1 MPRVLKTLSA
11 EHEVTALWWGKLGLS
26 VGDMSGFVYLWPT
39 DDAPTGGLCHLGEQR
54 RYLPHSLA
62 VSSLCDLG
70 PLLISCSLDG
80 SISRWDSRSDTFGRI
95 GERIS
100 DPVRVYPLDFNASV
114 VIGTASGDI
123 FFYSMDSDS
132 MTKMIHLFESSVIS
146 FALHPTA
153 RQIFVL
159 GVTELVLFGL
169 DNNSIVN
176 QVTVSVDCCTCCSVT
191 LDGLSCAVSTTE
203 GTVRIVDVVSFTEV
217 GSIVFDQAEL
227 NAVARFNYGKSF
239 VVTSTDGRVGVFDVR
254 KMIKEKGLK
263 VGRWPL
269 LALAVNETIGKAA
282 VAGCDPTVTLLDFE

>member
-1 MPRVLKTLSA
+1 
-11 EHEVTALWWGKLGLS
+11 
-26 VGDMSGFVYLWPT
+26 
-39 DDAPTGGLCHLGEQR
+39 
-54 RYLPHSLA
+54 
-62 VSSLCDLG
+62 
-70 PLLISCSLDG
+70 LLISCSLDG
-80 SISRWDSRSDTFGRI
+80 SISRWDSRSAKFGRI
-95 GERIS
+95 AERIS
-100 DPVRVYPLDFNASV
+100 DPVRVHPLESDAAV

-123 FFYSMDSDS
+123 FFYSMESDAV
-132 MTKMIHLFESSVIS
+132 TKTFHLFESSVIS
-146 FALHPTA
+146 FSLHPTA
-153 RQIFVL
+153 RQLFVL

-169 DNNSIVN
+169 DDDATVS

-227 NAVARFNYGKSF
+227 NTVAGFNYGKSF

-254 KMIKEKGLK
+254 KMIKDKGLK
-263 VGRWPL
+263 VGKWPL